1 MSLRYIFTGPLL
13 EQQVRQLTE
22 DLVRERSARDA
33 DRRAWEVKLSNLEA
47 SHKARIDALT
57 DRMLLMA
64 GVTNPGAT
72 VEVEEY
78 ENAHAAPPA
87 IPGQA
92 SLLVD
97 EFLEKQD
104 EEALKRYWQQLQ
116 DNALSEDLREIKL

>member
-1 MSLRYIFTGPLL
+1 MSLRHLFTGPLL
-13 EQQVRQLTE
+13 EQQIKQLTE
-22 DLVRERSARDA
+22 DLVRERSAKDA

-47 SHKARIDALT
+47 SYKARIDALT

-64 GVTNPGAT
+64 GVTSPGAT

-92 SLLVD
+92 SLLMD

-104 EEALKRYWQQLQ
+104 EDALRRYWQQLQ
-116 DNALSEDLREIKL
+116 DNAAIEDSRETV